1 LDGLPFQEFGQSTHV
16 QHPLSHR
23 LVVAEMLLLRLTRR
37 LVARRRQVQGLRL
50 LRALPRPMRRRS
62 VAHQVTI
69 MQATIHCMSLHDLH
83 WVLHDLHWVLHDLHL
98 CTMPPDCMH
107 GGCCSVRHDLAYVQR
122 CCPRRDRGVSHVH
135 SLLVIRT
142 HTLTNNIALEHPR
155 CSCPRCKWSRYK
167 SWCPRC
173 KWSRCHQGAHRRVS
187 QPDARS
193 SPHRR
198 GQPRGKHALATRHC
212 RRSQS
217 SRVRQRAHSWGDQH
231 PAVQQRGAGHC
242 RHRLQ
247 AAWTVQ
253 RHSNWTWLRWAKA
266 RTHARRGARRGCCR
280 GRRCSRVRV
289 HLSHDILFSARGTH
303 ATQRVCKARSLPA
316 LGRSL

>member
-1 LDGLPFQEFGQSTHV
+1 MH
-16 QHPLSHR
+16 
-23 LVVAEMLLLRLTRR
+23 
-37 LVARRRQVQGLRL
+37 
-50 LRALPRPMRRRS
+50 
-62 VAHQVTI
+62 
-69 MQATIHCMSLHDLH
+69 
-83 WVLHDLHWVLHDLHL
+83 
-98 CTMPPDCMH
+98 H
-107 GGCCSVRHDLAYVQR
+107 GGCCSVRRYLACVKR
-122 CCPRRDRGVSHVH
+122 CCPHRDRDVSHVH

-142 HTLTNNIALEHPR
+142 HTLANTIALEHPR
-155 CSCPRCKWSRYK
+155 CSCPRCKWSRCK
-167 SWCPRC
+167 WSWCPRC
-173 KWSRCHQGAHRRVS
+173 KWSGCNQGAHRRVS

-193 SPHRR
+193 SSHRR

-231 PAVQQRGAGHC
+231 PAVQQRGAGNC

-280 GRRCSRVRV
+280 GRRRSRVRL
-289 HLSHDILFSARGTH
+289 HTSHDIPFSARGTH